1 MRIKKS
7 RENEEVSRDRYLIT
21 YADLITL
28 LLGLFVIL
36 YASSKV
42 DESQYKQVKEALNKA
57 FKSNKGVLNGGEGV
71 LDNKSNTPVP
81 TFEID
86 TKSLDKLYSEANVT
100 LNNYIK
106 DGNLNIRYNG
116 VELVLSLPESL
127 LFSSGDI
134 VVRKKGILVLDT
146 ITKVISKYEK
156 LITIDGHT
164 DSDPIKSNLKN
175 NNNLVSNWQ
184 LSVFRALYVSD
195 IMISKGLPKKNL
207 AVRGFGDNRPL
218 VENNNPTNKAK
229 NRRVEISI
237 SELPL
242 DVPSTK
248 GYDKK

>member
-1 MRIKKS
+1 MS
-7 RENEEVSRDRYLIT
+7 SENEEVSRDRYLIT

-36 YASSKV
+36 YASSHV
-42 DESQYKQVKEALNKA
+42 DEQKYKQVKDALSKA

-71 LDNKSNTPVP
+71 LNNKSNTPIAVA
-81 TFEID
+81 EID

-106 DGNLNIRYNG
+106 EGSINIRYNG
-116 VELVLSLPESL
+116 TELVLSLPESL

-134 VVRKKGILVLDT
+134 VVKQSGISVLDT

-156 LITIDGHT
+156 LITIDGHS
-164 DSDPIKSNLKN
+164 DSDPIKN
-175 NNNLVSNWQ
+175 NIDNNSITSNWQ
-184 LSVFRALYVSD
+184 LSVYRALYVSE
-195 IMISKGLPKKNL
+195 IMLSQGLPNKNI
-207 AVRGFGDNRPL
+207 AIRGFGDNRPL
-218 VENNNPTNKAK
+218 VENTNSINKSK

-242 DVPSTK
+242 NIPSTK
-248 GYDKK
+248 GYSKK